1 MHHYTIDTGHC
12 RNTTRDEVSDDI
24 LELLSPLLRNGDH
37 SLPHP
42 FERYRLRVTIVG
54 RSLAATVYSGPAPLV
69 TTYVVTDAAGLA
81 EVLRITGAI
90 PATPLTP
97 PAIIVQTH
105 PSIVVDRDAIGWLG
119 DFEKCLGWAWVETQ
133 NAKRP
138 RR

>member
-1 MHHYTIDTGHC
+1 MHHYTIDTGHS
-12 RNTTRDEVSDDI
+12 RDTSRDEIDDAAI
-24 LELLSPLLRNGDH
+24 ELLTPLLSNGDH

-42 FERYRLRVTIVG
+42 FERYRLRVTIVDG
-54 RSLAATVYSGPAPLV
+54 TLAATVYSGPAPLV

-90 PATPLTP
+90 PAAPLTP

-105 PSIVVDRDAIGWLG
+105 PSIVADRDAIGWLG
-119 DFEKCLGWAWVETQ
+119 DFERCLGWAWVETQ
-133 NAKRP
+133 IGKSP